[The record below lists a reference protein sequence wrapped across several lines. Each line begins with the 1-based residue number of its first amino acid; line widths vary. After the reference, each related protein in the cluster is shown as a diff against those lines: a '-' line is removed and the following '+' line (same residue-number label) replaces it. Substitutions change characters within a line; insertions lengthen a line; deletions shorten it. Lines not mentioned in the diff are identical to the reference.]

1 MGLPVG
7 LVYDGAG
14 HVVLDPD
21 AGVQQALRHL
31 FAVFARTGSA
41 RAVVAAFAAE
51 KLPFPVRI
59 STGPR
64 KGELAWMPL
73 THWRVLRTLH
83 NPRYAGA
90 FVYGRRRGIT
100 SANGK
105 NSLQPL
111 PRDQWTALIP
121 GAHPGYITWE
131 TYEANQQILAG
142 NAAARGADR
151 AAGPAREGTALLQGL
166 AICGRCG
173 RRMTIRY
180 HARGGTEVPDYQC
193 MREAIDNAGPR
204 CQAIPGAPVDAAIG
218 QLLLEALTPLTLEVA
233 LTVQA
238 EIEAR
243 AAEADAMRASHVER
257 ARHRADLARRRYLAV
272 DPGNRLVAT
281 TLEAD
286 WNAALRA
293 LQAAQD
299 DYDNAT
305 AATAALTE
313 DDKARIRALAAD
325 FPALWTNPATPQRE
339 RKRMA
344 RLLIDDVTITKTDRI
359 HLDVRFRGGQTTSL
373 DVPIPPP
380 VLAAPPDPPRDPR
393 RARPAPRRP
402 HRRPGRRRAQRRR
415 APLRRRQAL
424 HRPHRARATPQPPP
438 AQPRRPAPRPR
449 PAHPRPRPP
458 AVSACTP
465 PPSRPGAAPGYSP
478 PTRPTT
484 RTSRCSTRPTPPTP
498 GWPNARAASSPGEF
512 TPQQHQEV
520 QYETHFLSSADP
532 GRPIDWRDGQPRA
545 GGAEQPPRC
554 TAWVQGIV
562 ATPSMEV
569 LFVTMRERQRQVQL
583 YRGQMPSPG
592 RPTVAWREDRVRFWA
607 AIRRGASS
615 EDAGCEAGV
624 SPAVGTRWFRQA
636 GGVAANLPPAVS
648 GRYLSFAEREDI
660 AIWHAQKA
668 GVREIARRLGRA
680 PSTISRE
687 LRRNA
692 STRTWRLDYRASTAQ
707 WHAER
712 RARRPKVVEAGR

>member
-1 MGLPVG
+1 VSAEALKVTASHLARNAYLYIRQSTLKQVLHNTESAIRQYDLRGKAIALGWDASQITVIDIDQGQSGASAADREGFQQLVAEVSLGRAGIVLGLECSRLARNSADWHQLLELCGLAGTLICDEDGLYDPRNFNDRLLLGLKGALSEAELHFIRARLRGGQLSAARRGELRMGLPVG

-41 RAVVAAFAAE
+41 RAAVAAFAAD

-90 FVYGRRRGIT
+90 FVYGRRRGTT

-131 TYEANQQILAG
+131 TYEANQQTLLG
-142 NAAARGADR
+142 NAAARGTDR

-173 RRMTIRY
+173 RRMTVAY
-180 HARGGTEVPDYQC
+180 HTRGGTQIPDYQC
-193 MREAIDNAGPR
+193 MRECIDNAGPR
-204 CQAIPGAPVDAAIG
+204 CQAIPGAAADAAIG

-243 AAEADAMRASHVER
+243 AAEADAMRRSHVER

-272 DPGNRLVAT
+272 DPGNRLVAG

-286 WNAALRA
+286 WNQALRA

-305 AATAALTE
+305 AATVALTE
-313 DDKARIRALAAD
+313 GDKARIRALAAD

-344 RLLIDDVTITKTDRI
+344 RLLIDDVTMTKTDRI
-359 HLDVRFRGGQTTSL
+359 RLDIRFRGGQTTSL
-373 DVPIPPP
+373 DVPIPAPAWQLRQTKP
-380 VLAAPPDPPRDPR
+380 EALALLDRLLDDHTDGETAAALNAAGHRSGEGKPFTSRIVLDLRQAHHLPSHADRLRARGLLTMTETAARLGVHISTIKAWRRAGLLTARKANDRNVPLFDPPDPADPR
-393 RARPAPRRP
+393 LAK
-402 HRRPGRRRAQRRR
+402 
-415 APLRRRQAL
+415 RQGSKLASRV
-424 HRPHRARATPQPPP
+424 HTAT
-438 AQPRRPAPRPR
+438 
-449 PAHPRPRPP
+449 
-458 AVSACTP
+458 
-465 PPSRPGAAPGYSP
+465 
-478 PTRPTT
+478 
-484 RTSRCSTRPTPPTP
+484 TP
-498 GWPNARAASSPGEF
+498 G
-512 TPQQHQEV
+512 
-520 QYETHFLSSADP
+520 
-532 GRPIDWRDGQPRA
+532 
-545 GGAEQPPRC
+545 GA
-554 TAWVQGIV
+554 V
-562 ATPSMEV
+562 
-569 LFVTMRERQRQVQL
+569 
-583 YRGQMPSPG
+583 
-592 RPTVAWREDRVRFWA
+592 
-607 AIRRGASS
+607 
-615 EDAGCEAGV
+615 
-624 SPAVGTRWFRQA
+624 
-636 GGVAANLPPAVS
+636 
-648 GRYLSFAEREDI
+648 
-660 AIWHAQKA
+660 
-668 GVREIARRLGRA
+668 
-680 PSTISRE
+680 
-687 LRRNA
+687 
-692 STRTWRLDYRASTAQ
+692 
-707 WHAER
+707 
-712 RARRPKVVEAGR
+712 

>member
-1 MGLPVG
+1 M
-7 LVYDGAG
+7 
-14 HVVLDPD
+14 LDPD

-90 FVYGRRRGIT
+90 FVYGRRRGTT

-131 TYEANQQILAG
+131 TYEANQQTLAG

-166 AICGRCG
+166 VICGRCG
-173 RRMTIRY
+173 RRMTVAY
-180 HARGGTEVPDYQC
+180 HARGGTQIPDYQC

-204 CQAIPGAPVDAAIG
+204 CQAIPGGAADAAVG
-218 QLLLEALTPLTLEVA
+218 QLLLGALTPLTLEVA

-243 AAEADAMRASHVER
+243 AADADAMRASHVER

-272 DPGNRLVAT
+272 DPGNRLVAG

-286 WNAALRA
+286 WNQALRA

-299 DYDNAT
+299 DYDHAT

-313 DDKARIRALAAD
+313 HDKARIRALAAD

-344 RLLIDDVTITKTDRI
+344 RLLIDDVTMTKTDRI
-359 HLDVRFRGGQTTSL
+359 HLAH
-373 DVPIPPP
+373 P
-380 VLAAPPDPPRDPR
+380 V
-393 RARPAPRRP
+393 PRRP
-402 HRRPGRRRAQRRR
+402 DHQPGPSPSRRPPGSSARPIPRSSPRSTGSWKTTPTPRPPPRSTPPGT
-415 APLRRRQAL
+415 APVKAS
-424 HRPHRARATPQPPP
+424 PSPAGSCSTYAAATTCPATPTGSAP
-438 AQPRRPAPRPR
+438 AACSPS
-449 PAHPRPRPP
+449 PRPP
-458 AVSACTP
+458 AASASTS
-465 PPSRPGAAPGYSP
+465 PPSRPGAAPGCSP

-498 GWPNARAASSPGEF
+498 GWSNARAASSPAEF

-520 QYETHFLSSADP
+520 QYEAHVLSSADP
-532 GRPIDWRDGQPRA
+532 GLPIDWQTDSRWQAARNAPAVYCRLVECAERASSPRWPQRVPRCEASIALACSCRA
-545 GGAEQPPRC
+545 GGASNGYGLRDDIR
-554 TAWVQGIV
+554 TS
-562 ATPSMEV
+562 TP
-569 LFVTMRERQRQVQL
+569 
-583 YRGQMPSPG
+583 
-592 RPTVAWREDRVRFWA
+592 
-607 AIRRGASS
+607 
-615 EDAGCEAGV
+615 
-624 SPAVGTRWFRQA
+624 FR
-636 GGVAANLPPAVS
+636 
-648 GRYLSFAEREDI
+648 
-660 AIWHAQKA
+660 
-668 GVREIARRLGRA
+668 
-680 PSTISRE
+680 
-687 LRRNA
+687 
-692 STRTWRLDYRASTAQ
+692 
-707 WHAER
+707 
-712 RARRPKVVEAGR
+712 